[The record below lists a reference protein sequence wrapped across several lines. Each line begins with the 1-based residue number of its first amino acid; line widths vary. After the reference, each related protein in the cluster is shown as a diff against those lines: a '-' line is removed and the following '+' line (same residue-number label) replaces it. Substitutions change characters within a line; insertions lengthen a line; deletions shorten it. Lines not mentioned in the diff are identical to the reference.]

1 MNMDVCINYIQHYIS
16 WLKNAF
22 KIEDCNSSYCHIITP
37 FLRQDNDNIELF
49 VEKSNEHLVLTDDGT
64 TFEYLFLRGIDL
76 NTPTRQQY
84 INSISQRTGVIFNGY
99 EIQMQ
104 GISEKD
110 LGPRFNDFI
119 NAIVSVNNLI
129 YTVSEREKTTFKDD
143 VRNFLY
149 KKDIAYTNMSI
160 AGYSKE
166 YKFDIVV
173 LRHKPIILEPISAT
187 SSTYA
192 MNLAQK
198 IAFQWNDIRKNNF
211 DFKGVSL
218 INDREDVWAPDTIS
232 ILQNYSD
239 ETVSWSERERLVDIL
254 AA

>member
-1 MNMDVCINYIQHYIS
+1 MDFCINYIQHYIG

-22 KIEDCNSSYCHIITP
+22 KIEDCNNSYCHIITP
-37 FLRQDNDNIELF
+37 FLRQDNDNIEIF
-49 VEKSNEHLVLTDDGT
+49 IEKSNEHLLFTDDGT
-64 TFEYLFLRGIDL
+64 TFEYLFLRGVDL
-76 NTPTRQQY
+76 DTPTRQQY
-84 INSISQRTGVIFNGY
+84 INSISLRTGVIFNGY

-104 GISEKD
+104 GITEKD
-110 LGPRFNDFI
+110 LGQRFNDFI
-119 NAIVSVNNLI
+119 NAIISINNLV
-129 YTVSEREKTTFKDD
+129 YTVSERDKTTFRDD

-149 KKDIAYTNMSI
+149 TKNIAYTNMSI
-160 AGYSKE
+160 VGYSKE

-173 LRHKPIILEPISAT
+173 LRRRPIILEPISAA
-187 SSTYA
+187 SSSYA

-211 DFKGVSL
+211 EFKGVSL
-218 INDREDVWAPDTIS
+218 INDKEDVWDADIMS

-239 ETVSWSERERLVDIL
+239 ETVSWSERDKLVDIL